1 MNYCGMDI
9 GGKSSFIHLTN
20 RKGRLLVRREVP
32 TTREDLME
40 CLSPYIRHGLSI
52 VIEAGNQTQWIYRV
66 LKDMGAQVVVVHP
79 AQVRLIAES
88 RKKTDRIDAKTLCE
102 QLRKNNLP
110 HPVHMPSDSA
120 RTLRGLLNARDQLV
134 AARTRLCN
142 TVRGMVRQEGIQ
154 LPARALSSQKGWEKL
169 LGQGFSLT
177 YLIPVIGSYF
187 GAFKAL
193 CASIR
198 DLDRELAACE
208 RADARAARLRT
219 MPKVGCIAALTF
231 LGAVDDVKRF
241 SSSRKLIAYS
251 GLAPTVRSSSERT
264 VYGAITRAGR
274 RELRRVW
281 VQIAHLVAMDTGQA
295 SRPLRSWFNRV
306 ARRRGK
312 KTAIVA
318 LARRLLVIAYQLL
331 KCETEYD
338 PARVKRAA

>member
-32 TTREDLME
+32 TTREDLVE
-40 CLSPYIRHGLSI
+40 CLSPFTRHGLTI
-52 VIEAGNQTQWIYRV
+52 AIEAGNQTQWIYRV
-66 LKDMGAQVVVVHP
+66 LKDLGAKVMVVNP
-79 AQVRLIAES
+79 AQMRVIAES
-88 RKKTDRIDAKTLCE
+88 RKKTDKVDAKTLCE

-110 HPVHMPSDSA
+110 HPVHMPSDPA
-120 RTLRGLLNARDQLV
+120 RTLRGLLNARDQLIS
-134 AARTRLCN
+134 ARTRLCN
-142 TVRGMVRQEGIQ
+142 TVRGMVRQEGVPLQ
-154 LPARALSSQKGWEKL
+154 PRALAAKVGWERL
-169 LGQGFSLT
+169 LGQSFSLP
-177 YLIPVIGSYF
+177 YIKQVIGAYF
-187 GAFKAL
+187 ETFKAL
-193 CASIR
+193 CASIL

-208 RADARAARLRT
+208 RNDARAARLRT
-219 MPKVGCIAALTF
+219 MPKVGRIAALTF

-241 SSSRKLIAYS
+241 PSSRKLIAYS
-251 GLAPTVRSSSERT
+251 GMAPEVRSSSERT
-264 VYGAITRAGR
+264 VYGPITRAGR

-281 VQIAHLVAMDTGQA
+281 VQIAHLVARDTGKA
-295 SRPLRSWFNRV
+295 SLPLRKWLNRL

-331 KCETEYD
+331 KCETDYD